1 MQVETCA
8 SSSIVSSRTGIELG
22 KLISDGR
29 VGHLIIYDGHQQA
42 IFNCELEWTGSRQT
56 HKKQAVVQ
64 SVKEFG
70 PVRKVLQPRCE
81 LIKTQ
86 HLLAVNRFKSFY
98 SQTSWNRWPERASYM
113 CSQEK

>member
-8 SSSIVSSRTGIELG
+8 SSSILSSRTGIELG
-22 KLISDGR
+22 KLIIDGR
-29 VGHLIIYDGHQQA
+29 VGHLIIYAGHQQA
-42 IFNCELEWTGSRQT
+42 MFNCQLEWTGSRHA
-56 HKKQAVVQ
+56 HKKQAVVK

-70 PVRKVLQPRCE
+70 PVRKILQPRCE

-86 HLLAVNRFKSFY
+86 HLLAVNRCESSY
-98 SQTSWNRWPERASYM
+98 SQTSWNRWPERASCM